1 MTTSRKATVWAS
13 QPTVIGRHEW
23 RLTLIDFINL
33 LGRKDKCI
41 GYEWRKIPNIP
52 TGVVAEAEWQD
63 VERWPT
69 FDINDTDEGLPRSL
83 RGLYEQHEGAVRAW
97 CDKGEVP
104 GRDYRGTSAIGQ
116 ADQLALF

>member
-1 MTTSRKATVWAS
+1 MTTSRKSTVWTS

-41 GYEWRKIPNIP
+41 GYEWRKIPNSP

-83 RGLYEQHEGAVRAW
+83 RRLYEQHEGAVRAW

-104 GRDYRGTSAIGQ
+104 GPDYGGASAIGQ

>member
-1 MTTSRKATVWAS
+1 MTTSRKSTVWTS

-83 RGLYEQHEGAVRAW
+83 RRLYEQHEGAVRAW
-97 CDKGEVP
+97 CDKAEVP
-104 GRDYRGTSAIGQ
+104 GPGYGGASAIGQ